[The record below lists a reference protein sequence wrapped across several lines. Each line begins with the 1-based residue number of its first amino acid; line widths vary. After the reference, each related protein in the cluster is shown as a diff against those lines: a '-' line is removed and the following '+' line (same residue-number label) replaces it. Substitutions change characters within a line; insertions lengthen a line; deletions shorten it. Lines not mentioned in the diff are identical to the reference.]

1 MSTLTELFDS
11 ISKKIHDNKKLD
23 YYIPLVNEYIGT
35 DWKKYVSFSDIKYKK
50 NLVKRNE
57 NLEMLIICWNN
68 NQTSGI
74 HDHPPNGCILKILD
88 GELEENEYINNNKM
102 ELVNKN
108 ICKKNSV
115 GYQEGKDGLHDIIN
129 KDIKTVSLHI
139 YSPPNYKLTFY

>member
-88 GELEENEYINNNKM
+88 GELEENEYINNIFYEDIYHIKSENNIIE
-102 ELVNKN
+102 ELL
-108 ICKKNSV
+108 
-115 GYQEGKDGLHDIIN
+115 D
-129 KDIKTVSLHI
+129 
-139 YSPPNYKLTFY
+139 KLIVF